1 MGMGRPRSTRR
12 SGWPDNLYPN
22 RDGYKYRHPVTRK
35 ETWMGQDRAKAFAAA
50 KKLNALLSPSSDLVD
65 RVVDAKETVADAI
78 KVFRRDDVP
87 ARKWAPKTAEVYE
100 SVIRRIEVGLGG
112 RAVATLTVKDC
123 ASFIR
128 NVTESLRARQ
138 QFRLVLGWILACGV
152 EEGWA
157 DINPVLQTRKFAYER
172 QRDRLTLD
180 AYNAIWAQ
188 APAWLQNAMDVSLL
202 TLLRRED
209 VVTVRFADVRE
220 GALCVVP
227 TKTEGSTGVRL
238 QIAVGDALAALL
250 ARCRDA
256 VVSPYLI
263 HRLPEKARP
272 AHMRAKG
279 RQHHTQVL
287 PEQLTREFADARD
300 RAGITGDNAPTF
312 HEVRSLGG
320 KLLQDAGWTTAQIQA
335 LMGHA
340 SEAMTEHYLDG
351 HEVPWQSVCTG
362 IALPNRVEIG

>member
-1 MGMGRPRSTRR
+1 MAMGRTRTKSR
-12 SGWPDNLYPN
+12 AGWPENLYPN
-22 RDGYKYRHPVTRK
+22 RGGFKYRHPVTRK
-35 ETWMGQDRAKAFAAA
+35 ESWMGLDRAKAFAAA
-50 KKLNALLSPSSDLVD
+50 KKLNALLAPSGDLVAH
-65 RVVDAKETVADAI
+65 VTGAQETVADAI

-100 SVIRRIEVGLGG
+100 SVIRRIETGLGAN
-112 RAVATLTVKDC
+112 AVGTLTVKDC
-123 ASFIR
+123 ATFIR
-128 NVTESLRARQ
+128 NVTDSARARQ
-138 QFRLVLGWILACGV
+138 QFRLMLGWILACAV
-152 EEGWA
+152 EEGWI
-157 DINPVLQTRKFAYER
+157 DTNPALQTRKFNYER

-209 VVTVRFADVRE
+209 VVTVRFSDVRE

-238 QIAVGDALAALL
+238 QIAIGDALAALL

-256 VVSPYLI
+256 VLSPYLI

-272 AHMRAKG
+272 QHMRAKG
-279 RQHHTQVL
+279 REHHTQVL
-287 PEQLTREFADARD
+287 PEQLTREFAEARD
-300 RAGITGDNAPTF
+300 RAGIVSDNPPTF

-320 KLLQDAGWTTAQIQA
+320 SLLQEAGWTTAQIQA

-340 SEAMTEHYLDG
+340 SESMTEHYLEG
-351 HEVPWQSVCTG
+351 HEAPWQPVSTG